1 MTKALLLIDLQN
13 DFMPGGALA
22 VSGGNELI
30 PIANRLMSVFDL
42 VVATQDWHPADHQSF
57 ASQHTGKQVGEVIE
71 IDGLSQVL
79 WPDHCIQDTFG
90 AQLHADLDMHAV
102 QHVVPKGTN
111 SRIDSYS
118 GFFDNGHRQA
128 TGLAELLQSERVTQ
142 LVVMGLATDYCVK
155 FTALDA
161 AQLGFETSVIQDAC
175 RAVELSPGDSR
186 RAWEEMQQSGVEL
199 CTLDS
204 WLSN

>member
-90 AQLHADLDMHAV
+90 AQLHTDLDMHAV

-142 LVVMGLATDYCVK
+142 LIVMGLATDYCVK

-161 AQLGFETSVIQDAC
+161 AQLGFKTSVIQDAC